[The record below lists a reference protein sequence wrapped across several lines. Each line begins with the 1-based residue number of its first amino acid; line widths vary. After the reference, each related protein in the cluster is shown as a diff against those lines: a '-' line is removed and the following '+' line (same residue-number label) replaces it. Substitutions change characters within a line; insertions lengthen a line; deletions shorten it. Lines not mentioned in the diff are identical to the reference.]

1 MIQCLEIGSLSDYC
15 FFLWMSK
22 ASWGNQ
28 HGITQDNMPC
38 SVYRWQLRLR
48 AHNMRERAVSYTAS
62 DAAGR
67 SVFFIVF
74 SNLKFLVDFPIK
86 NGDFPFVGVAQD
98 GWHPKPPNGWA
109 VFDPSHHPHPAA
121 PAPGGEWLLVHDGAR
136 LPVPDH
142 LRNHRVAKLH
152 QGSRRQCALA
162 APPWE
167 RRIG

>member
-67 SVFFIVF
+67 SVFFQIW
-74 SNLKFLVDFPIK
+74 KFLVDFPIQ
-86 NGDFPFVGVAQD
+86 NCDFPFVGVAPD

-109 VFDPSHHPHPAA
+109 VFDPSPP
-121 PAPGGEWLLVHDGAR
+121 PPSSPSAR
-136 LPVPDH
+136 
-142 LRNHRVAKLH
+142 R
-152 QGSRRQCALA
+152 
-162 APPWE
+162 
-167 RRIG
+167 

>member
-1 MIQCLEIGSLSDYC
+1 MRRRQPTISMIQCLEIGSLSDYC

-67 SVFFIVF
+67 SVFFQIW
-74 SNLKFLVDFPIK
+74 KFLVDFPIQ
-86 NGDFPFVGVAQD
+86 NGDFPFIGVA
-98 GWHPKPPNGWA
+98 KKKM
-109 VFDPSHHPHPAA
+109 DPPHPPQQPQRQEVNGCWSMMEHAFQFQTISETTESQSCTKDPEDNA
-121 PAPGGEWLLVHDGAR
+121 PRLRRHGRGG
-136 LPVPDH
+136 
-142 LRNHRVAKLH
+142 
-152 QGSRRQCALA
+152 
-162 APPWE
+162 
-167 RRIG
+167 